1 MVHFVILNV
10 EADIK
15 VLVLCV
21 GNIVQIISEMMEHFV
36 LNQNHM
42 VEEEVMHFG
51 IKKNVKENINKD
63 VKNMVYYII
72 QNVEVDIML
81 QVVVYVHQIV

>member
-1 MVHFVILNV
+1 MDVVLVHHYLDVLIILKKMVHFAILNV

-51 IKKNVKENINKD
+51 IKKNVKENINKG
-63 VKNMVYYII
+63 VKSMV
-72 QNVEVDIML
+72 
-81 QVVVYVHQIV
+81 